1 MKEQITMRQ
10 RLADIQF
17 IVNWAEMSEE
27 YFSRTRHWIYQ
38 KMGGNIVNGKP
49 AEFSEEE
56 KQQLKNALYDVARR
70 ITEAADK
77 I

>member
-1 MKEQITMRQ
+1 MEKNITMRQ

-17 IVNWAEMSEE
+17 IVNWAELSEE
-27 YFSRTRHWIYQ
+27 YFSHTRHWIYQ

-49 AEFSEEE
+49 AGFTEEE
-56 KQQLKNALYDVARR
+56 KAQLKNALYDVARR

-77 I
+77 V